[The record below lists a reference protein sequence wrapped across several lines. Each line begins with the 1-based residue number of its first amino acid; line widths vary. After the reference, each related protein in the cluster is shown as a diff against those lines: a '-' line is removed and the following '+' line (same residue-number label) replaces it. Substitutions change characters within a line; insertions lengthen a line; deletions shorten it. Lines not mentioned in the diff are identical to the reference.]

1 MEKAKFLFK
10 VRFEDKVKSD
20 EIVRI
25 YRDGTLV
32 PESERKIPESN
43 INSYQPPG
51 FFYDWEDEGVRG
63 EHCYVIEVEGVL
75 ITHQLN

>member
-32 PESERKIPESN
+32 PESERKIPKSN

-51 FFYDWEDEGVRG
+51 FFMIGNMKVLG
-63 EHCYVIEVEGVL
+63 ENIVMSLKSKEF
-75 ITHQLN
+75 